1 MVMAA
6 ADMRETYESAIQHLN
21 QYVKKLP
28 DGTLEI
34 AIDNEKLGMDP
45 VIFADL
51 KRSLEETN
59 RKIKSGE
66 LSVDQIAPPEFHEV
80 NR

>member
-1 MVMAA
+1 MATG
-6 ADMRETYESAIQHLN
+6 DRGERYESAIQHMN
-21 QYVKKLP
+21 QYVTKAS
-28 DGTLEI
+28 DGSLEMTVD
-34 AIDNEKLGMDP
+34 AEKLGMDP

-66 LSVDQIAPPEFHEV
+66 LSVDEIAPPEFHEV
-80 NR
+80 DR